1 MSISITWN
9 GTTYTW
15 PSSGQSTD
23 WTASVLSLIQSFAAN
38 AATKTTAQTL
48 TNKTL
53 TAPTISGVTSLG
65 VGVLQFGN
73 ASTAA
78 DTTARYLRPGY
89 SSAAADTTEV
99 KLRAPAAGRISG
111 LYVQSSAATA
121 GDTTVVT
128 VRKNGSDQALACTV
142 AAAGT
147 QAADATNSFTVAAGD
162 AISVKV
168 VSGASIATGL
178 TNPIVTMAFTQG

>member
-1 MSISITWN
+1 MSTTISWN
-9 GTTYTW
+9 GTTYTL
-15 PSSGQSTD
+15 PTSGESDWAALMLLFYQS
-23 WTASVLSLIQSFAAN
+23 LAAN

-53 TAPTISGVTSLG
+53 TAPTVTGVTSLG
-65 VGVLQFGN
+65 VGVLCFGN

-78 DTTARYLRPGY
+78 DTTARYLRPFF

-99 KLRAPAAGRISG
+99 KIRVPAAGRVSG
-111 LYVQSSAATA
+111 LYVQSSSATA
-121 GDTTVVT
+121 GDTTVIT
-128 VRKNGSDQALACTV
+128 VRKNGSDTALTCTV

-147 QAADATNSFTVAAGD
+147 QAADATNSFTVVAGD

-178 TNPIVTMAFTQG
+178 TNPTVTMAFTQG